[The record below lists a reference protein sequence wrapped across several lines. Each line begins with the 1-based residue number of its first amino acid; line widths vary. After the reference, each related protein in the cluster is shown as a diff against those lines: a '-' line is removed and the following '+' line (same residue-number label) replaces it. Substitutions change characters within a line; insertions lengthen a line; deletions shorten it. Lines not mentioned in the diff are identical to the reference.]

1 VADIVYSSNGTPRL
15 KLTNGNYLSASK
27 SIVLKTIN
35 TAANYYTVN
44 PGTIVMKVNDNQ
56 FSSKEFNKNTR
67 GKLHKKGSVLK
78 VADIV
83 YSSNGTPRLKLINGN
98 YISANKKIIEKK

>member
-1 VADIVYSSNGTPRL
+1 
-15 KLTNGNYLSASK
+15 
-27 SIVLKTIN
+27 
-35 TAANYYTVN
+35 
-44 PGTIVMKVNDNQ
+44 
-56 FSSKEFNKNTR
+56 TR